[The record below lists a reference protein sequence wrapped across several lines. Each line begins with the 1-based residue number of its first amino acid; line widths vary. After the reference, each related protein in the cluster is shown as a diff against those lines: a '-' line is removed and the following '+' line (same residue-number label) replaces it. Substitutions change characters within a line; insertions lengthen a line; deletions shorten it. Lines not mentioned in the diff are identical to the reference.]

1 MQTMKQFYS
10 ILGRAKNQN
19 RIHVVCGLMLLL
31 WLSVNAERVHLS
43 SSLTDVYDWR
53 ILYVFTV
60 LYFSQA
66 ILAKKWIRR
75 IIQGMYGFCILYV
88 LYDFT
93 YMCQNGDYTIQEEF
107 RLYVK
112 VFVKISVL
120 ISLLWFSSKIKPEC
134 SNEKPFN

>member
-1 MQTMKQFYS
+1 MQAMKQLYS
-10 ILGRAKNQN
+10 ILESAKNQN
-19 RIHVVCGLMLLL
+19 RIHAVSGSILLL
-31 WLSVNAERVHLS
+31 WLIVNAERVHLS

-66 ILAKKWIRR
+66 ILAKKWIHR
-75 IIQGMYGFCILYV
+75 ILQGMYGFCILYV

-120 ISLLWFSSKIKPEC
+120 ISLLWFSSKLKPEC
-134 SNEKPFN
+134 SNKKPFN

>member
-1 MQTMKQFYS
+1 MQTMKPFYS
-10 ILGRAKNQN
+10 ILESAKNQK
-19 RIHVVCGLMLLL
+19 RIHAVSGSILLL
-31 WLSVNAERVHLS
+31 WLIVNAERVHLS

-53 ILYVFTV
+53 ILYVLTV

-66 ILAKKWIRR
+66 ILAKKWIHR

-120 ISLLWFSSKIKPEC
+120 ISLLWFSSKLKPEC
-134 SNEKPFN
+134 SNKKPFN

>member
-1 MQTMKQFYS
+1 MQTMKQLYS
-10 ILGRAKNQN
+10 ILESAKNQN
-19 RIHVVCGLMLLL
+19 RINVVSGTMLLL
-31 WLSVNAERVHLS
+31 WLIVNAERVHLS

-60 LYFSQA
+60 LYFPQA
-66 ILAKKWIRR
+66 ILAKKWIHR
-75 IIQGMYGFCILYV
+75 IIQGMYSFCILYV

-93 YMCQNGDYTIQEEF
+93 CMCQNGDYTIQEEF

-120 ISLLWFSSKIKPEC
+120 ISLLWFSSKLMPKC
-134 SNEKPFN
+134 SNKKPFN

>member
-1 MQTMKQFYS
+1 MQTMKQFHS

-19 RIHVVCGLMLLL
+19 RIHVVSGLILLL
-31 WLSVNAERVHLS
+31 WLIVNAERVHLS

-53 ILYVFTV
+53 ILYVFTL

-66 ILAKKWIRR
+66 ILAKKWIHR

-134 SNEKPFN
+134 SNKKPFN

>member
-1 MQTMKQFYS
+1 MQTMKQLYS
-10 ILGRAKNQN
+10 ILESAKNQN
-19 RIHVVCGLMLLL
+19 RIHSVSGLMLLL
-31 WLSVNAERVHLS
+31 WLIVNAERVHLS

-53 ILYVFTV
+53 ILCLFTV

-66 ILAKKWIRR
+66 ILAKKWIHR

-93 YMCQNGDYTIQEEF
+93 YMSQNGDYTIQEEF

-134 SNEKPFN
+134 SNKKPFN

>member
-1 MQTMKQFYS
+1 MQTMKQLYS

-31 WLSVNAERVHLS
+31 WLIVNAERVHLS

-53 ILYVFTV
+53 ILCVFTV

-66 ILAKKWIRR
+66 ILEKKWIHR

-134 SNEKPFN
+134 SNKKPFN